1 MIELKGKFNKDCKIF
16 IDDVEE
22 QAISTIYSIL
32 NDKVSEGVPVRIMP
46 DVHEGKG
53 IVIGFTMPLTD
64 RINPNHVG
72 VDIGCG
78 VAVAKLPKLE
88 LSLEEI
94 DRRIKATIPMGFS
107 HCDKAYD
114 LSKIAFNAYDYEEAV
129 VDIART
135 IGLDFGDV
143 ARQVGTLGGGNHF
156 IEIGESNGEFYLFV
170 HSGSRNFGLQICNY
184 HFKKTKEGTASQY
197 LFGDDMHEYLVHMDI
212 AQKFAALN
220 RSIMIENICKAIY
233 KKPWKIDT
241 WVDTVHNY
249 IDLQYE
255 IIRKGAVSAREDE
268 LLVIP
273 MNMRD
278 GVLVCRG
285 KGNPDWNCSAPH
297 GAGRILSRSKAK
309 QTVTLEEFEASM
321 QGICSSSVNKSTL
334 DESPMV
340 YKDMDVIKAA
350 IEPTVDILKTIK
362 PILNIKSSE

>member
-1 MIELKGKFNKDCKIF
+1 MIELKGKYNKDCKIF
-16 IDDVEE
+16 IDTVENE
-22 QAISTIYSIL
+22 ALSTIYSIL
-32 NDKVSEGVPVRIMP
+32 NDEVSKDVPVRIMP

-78 VAVAKLPKLE
+78 VAVARLPKLE

-94 DRRIKATIPMGFS
+94 DKRIKETIPMGFS
-107 HCDKAYD
+107 HADKPYNI
-114 LSKIAFNAYDYEEAV
+114 SKVGYDYDEA
-129 VDIART
+129 
-135 IGLDFGDV
+135 LGDV
-143 ARQVGTLGGGNHF
+143 SENVNLDYGDVLRQIGTLGGGNHF
-156 IEIGESNGEFYLFV
+156 IEIGESFGEYYLFV
-170 HSGSRNFGLQICNY
+170 HSGSRNFGLQVCNY
-184 HFKKTKEGTASQY
+184 HFRKAKEGTASQY
-197 LFGDDMHEYLVHMDI
+197 LFGDQMHNYLIDMDI

-220 RSIMIENICKAIY
+220 RKTMIENICRVIY
-233 KKPWKIDT
+233 KKPFKVDT
-241 WVDTVHNY
+241 WIDTVHNY
-249 IDLQYE
+249 IDLKHE

-278 GVLVCRG
+278 GVLLCRG
-285 KGNPDWNCSAPH
+285 KGNPDWNFSAPH

-309 QTVTLEEFEASM
+309 KEVSLEEFEESM
-321 QGICSSSVNKSTL
+321 KGIHSSCVNSSTL

-350 IEPTVDILKTIK
+350 IEPTVEILRTIK
-362 PILNIKSSE
+362 PILNIKASA